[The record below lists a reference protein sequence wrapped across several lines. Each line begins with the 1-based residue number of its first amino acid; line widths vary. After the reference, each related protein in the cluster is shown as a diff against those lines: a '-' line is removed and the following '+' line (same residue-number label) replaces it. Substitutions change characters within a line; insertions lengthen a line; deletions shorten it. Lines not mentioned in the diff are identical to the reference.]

1 MIQKFWGE
9 MSGTSAASPVF
20 ASLISMINSKRLKNG
35 KGPLGFV
42 NPLLYKLKKG
52 VGNDIVNGMNQSSS
66 CSQGFKAIEGWDPA
80 TGLGSP
86 NFEILIEQMVEVGSE
101 DIKIE

>member
-1 MIQKFWGE
+1 

-20 ASLISMINSKRLKNG
+20 ASLLEMINSKRLMNG

-42 NPLLYKLKKG
+42 NPFLYKLKKG
-52 VGNDIVNGMNQSSS
+52 VGNDIVIGMNQSSS

-80 TGLGSP
+80 TGIGSP
-86 NFEILIEQMVEVGSE
+86 NFQVLMEQM
-101 DIKIE
+101 IEFEE